1 METTALKPYLYI
13 IGALIVTI
21 LLLAFTVDVSVSNEA
36 GVLTS
41 LPDEVGEWHGDE
53 LRFCQNGECQE
64 EFLMSELNGSE
75 VCPKCGAPLGGMSYI
90 EKAILPNDTLIV
102 KKKYKNPDGKMV
114 YASLVMS
121 GEEQG
126 SIHRPQLCLVGQG
139 RTIVSDE
146 VIDVA
151 LPGRDSLGVMVLNLD
166 QTVRGGDVPMV
177 IPQYYAYW
185 FVGKDRETPHHL
197 ERMFWMAYDRI
208 IRNVAHRWAYISVAG
223 LRDANGGKLYIEEI
237 DDFVRNFYPQISL
250 Q

>member
-1 METTALKPYLYI
+1 METAALKPYLYI

-41 LPDEVGEWHGDE
+41 LPDVVGEWRGDE
-53 LRFCQNGECQE
+53 LRFCQNSECQE

-75 VCPKCGAPLGGMSYI
+75 VCLKCGAPLGGMSYI
-90 EKAILPNDTLIV
+90 EKAIVPNDTLIV
-102 KKKYKNPDGKMV
+102 KKKYAHPDGKTM

-151 LPGRDSLGVMVLNLD
+151 LPGRDPLGVMVLNLD
-166 QTVRGGDVPMV
+166 QQVRGGDVPM
-177 IPQYYAYW
+177 ISRQYYAYW
-185 FVGKDRETPHHL
+185 FVGKDRETPQHL
-197 ERMFWMAYDRI
+197 VRMFWMAYDRI
-208 IRNVAHRWAYISVAG
+208 VRNVAHRWAYISVAG
-223 LRDANGGKLYIEEI
+223 MRDADGGRLYLDEI
-237 DDFVRNFYPQISL
+237 DDFVGGFYPQISL

>member
-21 LLLAFTVDVSVSNEA
+21 LLLAFTVDVGVSNEA

-41 LPDEVGEWHGDE
+41 LPDVVGEWHGDE
-53 LRFCQNGECQE
+53 LRFCQNSECQE
-64 EFLMSELNGSE
+64 EFLMSELNGAE

-102 KKKYKNPDGKMV
+102 KKKYMHPDGKML

-151 LPGRDSLGVMVLNLD
+151 LPGRDPLGVMVLNLD
-166 QTVRGGDVPMV
+166 QQVRGGDVPLI

-223 LRDANGGKLYIEEI
+223 MRDANGGRLYIDEV